1 MRHHIRALA
10 LAGAAAALTAA
21 LSTGPA
27 ATAAVTTPAAAPTFS
42 ITPGG
47 AFSFTGTIT
56 LTTSGGVSF
65 TCKVKGTG
73 IFKTGAVQ
81 GNHVGTIK
89 TITFTDCTGPAGLS
103 PAAIGN
109 ALPWYINFT
118 SYASGAA
125 SGNISGIDVGVSGPG
140 CSAVVDGTSG
150 SADNGKTGMKY
161 TNSSAQIGL
170 TKAGGNLHVRDVSG
184 CLGLLDNGEA
194 VTASGTL
201 KVTPA
206 QTVSSP

>member
-1 MRHHIRALA
+1 M
-10 LAGAAAALTAA
+10 
-21 LSTGPA
+21 
-27 ATAAVTTPAAAPTFS
+27 
-42 ITPGG
+42 
-47 AFSFTGTIT
+47 
-56 LTTSGGVSF
+56 
-65 TCKVKGTG
+65 
-73 IFKTGAVQ
+73 
-81 GNHVGTIK
+81 
-89 TITFTDCTGPAGLS
+89 
-103 PAAIGN
+103 
-109 ALPWYINFT
+109 
-118 SYASGAA
+118 
-125 SGNISGIDVGVSGPG
+125 SGPG